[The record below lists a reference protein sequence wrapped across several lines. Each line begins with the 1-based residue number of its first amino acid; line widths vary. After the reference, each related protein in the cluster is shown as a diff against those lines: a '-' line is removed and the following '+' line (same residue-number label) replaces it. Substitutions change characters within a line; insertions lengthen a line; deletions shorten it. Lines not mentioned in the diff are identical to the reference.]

1 MARRTRERLEAL
13 GRWVHENCCK
23 GRSMKVPVLRGKDYD
38 VEYGEP
44 KCFLGNYYPLM
55 VSSAKEPY
63 KIAPSI
69 LIMTGG
75 GLAAGE
81 TEEYLD
87 SRQGISRPKEVGATL
102 NVQLIHVLYD
112 PGERTGKRTDDG
124 KAFPH
129 EAIRWDDEKDEGSL
143 QLMDWMDDTQ
153 AALLGADSI
162 PGCDLIVKRGTVGWE
177 PLKENGAVA
186 DRRPLYLGFVSVTFE
201 APTHEEDNDII
212 NDLLT

>member
-1 MARRTRERLEAL
+1 
-13 GRWVHENCCK
+13 
-23 GRSMKVPVLRGKDYD
+23 MKTPVLRGKDYD
-38 VEYGEP
+38 IEYKEP
-44 KCFLGNYYPLM
+44 ECFLGNYYPMM
-55 VSSAKEPY
+55 VSNVKEPY

-102 NVQLIHVLYD
+102 NVQLIHVIYD
-112 PGERTGKRTDDG
+112 PGERTGVLKEDG
-124 KAFPH
+124 SADPH
-129 EAIRWDDEKDEGSL
+129 EAFKWDNERDEGSL
-143 QLMDWMDDTQ
+143 FLMDWMDDTQ

-162 PGCDLIVKRGTVGWE
+162 PGCDLIVKRSTVGWE

-201 APTHEEDNDII
+201 APTREKDNDII

>member
-1 MARRTRERLEAL
+1 MALRTRTRLEAFAE
-13 GRWVHENCCK
+13 WVRKNCCA
-23 GRSMKVPVLRGKDYD
+23 GRSMKTPVLNGKDYD
-38 VEYGEP
+38 VEYREP
-44 KCFLGNYYPLM
+44 MCFLGNYYPLM

-87 SRQGISRPKEVGATL
+87 SRQGISRPKEIGTTL
-102 NVQLIHVLYD
+102 NVQLIHALYD
-112 PGERTGKRTDDG
+112 PGERTGKRSADG
-124 KAFPH
+124 AVTPH
-129 EAIRWDDEKDEGSL
+129 EAILWDDEKDAGSL
-143 QLMDWMDDTQ
+143 ALMDWMDDTQ
-153 AALLGADSI
+153 AALLSADSI
-162 PGCDLIVKRGTVGWE
+162 PGCDLIVKRNTVGWE

-186 DRRPLYLGFVSVTFE
+186 DRRPLYLGFVSVTLE
-201 APTHEEDNDII
+201 APTREDENNII